1 MKIYLKKKTCRFG
14 GGCVCGGGGGV
25 GMIAPKSID
34 IKKLSEMKANNK
46 QTIFVFI
53 RLILMTEYVFLFEK
67 IPL

>member
-1 MKIYLKKKTCRFG
+1 MS
-14 GGCVCGGGGGV
+14 VCGWMGVWGLGGGGEV

-34 IKKLSEMKANNK
+34 IKKLSEMKVNNK

>member
-1 MKIYLKKKTCRFG
+1 
-14 GGCVCGGGGGV
+14 
-25 GMIAPKSID
+25 MIAPKSID
-34 IKKLSEMKANNK
+34 IKKLAEMKVNKK

>member
-1 MKIYLKKKTCRFG
+1 MKIHLQKNTCRLVCA
-14 GGCVCGGGGGV
+14 CVCVWGGGV

-34 IKKLSEMKANNK
+34 IKKLSEMKVNNK